1 MFSCVSG
8 ILGVAVVAWYGFAG
22 SVETGTGPEVVAKS
36 AGEAKGAAVAGSGG
50 ESDGVVA
57 DRGTVTNGDGEARRD
72 D

>member
-1 MFSCVSG
+1 MSG

-22 SVETGTGPEVVAKS
+22 SVETETGTGPEVVAKS
-36 AGEAKGAAVAGSGG
+36 AGEAKGVAVAGSGG